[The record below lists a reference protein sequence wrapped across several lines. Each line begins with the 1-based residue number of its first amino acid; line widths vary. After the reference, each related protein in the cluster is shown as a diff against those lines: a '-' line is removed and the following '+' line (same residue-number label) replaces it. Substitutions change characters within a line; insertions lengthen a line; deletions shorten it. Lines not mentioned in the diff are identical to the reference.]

1 MSDPAGIP
9 QTPVPPVPPSH
20 PPFPVA
26 HFLYAI
32 LCGVLAWVVLHVL
45 FVLAAVQFLMVA
57 INHKPNDNIRSFS
70 ASLAEYLREL
80 LAYMTFAREEQ
91 PFPVGPFPKAA

>member
-9 QTPVPPVPPSH
+9 QNPTTSAPH

-26 HFLYAI
+26 RLLYAFV
-32 LCGVLAWVVLHVL
+32 CGVLAWVVLHVL
-45 FVLAAVQFLMVA
+45 FVLAAVQFLMHA
-57 INHKPNDNIRSFS
+57 INGKPNEDLKTFS

-91 PFPVGPFPKAA
+91 PFPMGPFPKAA

>member
-1 MSDPAGIP
+1 MSDPAAIP
-9 QTPVPPVPPSH
+9 QNPSPPVAH
-20 PPFPVA
+20 PPFPIA
-26 HFLYAI
+26 RLLYAF

-45 FVLAAVQFLMVA
+45 FVLAAVQFLMHA
-57 INHKPNDNIRSFS
+57 INGKPNEDLKSFS

-91 PFPVGPFPKAA
+91 PFPMGPFPKAA